1 MNTPTQRDFLAQ
13 KEYYK
18 DQMRAA
24 AQYRLA
30 REAQT
35 GREREEPLYASA
47 LQWLG
52 QRLVIRLLLPPSA
65 VDIFFSAWVMAVIV

>member
-24 AQYRLA
+24 ARYRLA
-30 REAQT
+30 REAQE
-35 GREREEPLYASA
+35 GHERGEPFYASA
-47 LQWLG
+47 MHWLG
-52 QRLVIRLLLPPSA
+52 QRLV
-65 VDIFFSAWVMAVIV
+65 AWGQGLQGRFDAPIPQSR

>member
-35 GREREEPLYASA
+35 GREREAPLYASA

-52 QRLVIRLLLPPSA
+52 QRLV
-65 VDIFFSAWVMAVIV
+65 AWGQDLQGRFDAPIPQSR

>member
-13 KEYYK
+13 QEYYR

-30 REAQT
+30 REAQA
-35 GREREEPLYASA
+35 GRQRNEPLYASA
-47 LQWLG
+47 MHWLG
-52 QRLVIRLLLPPSA
+52 QRLVAWGQGLQGRYSA
-65 VDIFFSAWVMAVIV
+65 PIPQSR